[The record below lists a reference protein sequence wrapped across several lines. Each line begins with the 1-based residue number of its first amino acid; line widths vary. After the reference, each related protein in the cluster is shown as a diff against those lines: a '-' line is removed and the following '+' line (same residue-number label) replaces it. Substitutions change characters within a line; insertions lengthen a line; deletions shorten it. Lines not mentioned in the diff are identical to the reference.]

1 MQITV
6 NYNVD
11 ISDDEAIQDVLK
23 ELLDTQID
31 PENAGAD
38 YINRFRATMEK
49 FGAIG
54 LKNRLR
60 RFRQQKANQARQIA
74 AQAEA
79 TAMDEE
85 TTIGEAVAV

>member
-6 NYNVD
+6 NYNVT
-11 ISDDEAIQDVLK
+11 ISDDETIQDVLK
-23 ELLDTQID
+23 ELLDVQID
-31 PENAGAD
+31 PDNAGGD
-38 YINRFRATMEK
+38 YINRFKATMEK
-49 FGAIG
+49 FGTFG
-54 LKNRLR
+54 LKNRLN

-85 TTIGEAVAV
+85 TTISEAVAV